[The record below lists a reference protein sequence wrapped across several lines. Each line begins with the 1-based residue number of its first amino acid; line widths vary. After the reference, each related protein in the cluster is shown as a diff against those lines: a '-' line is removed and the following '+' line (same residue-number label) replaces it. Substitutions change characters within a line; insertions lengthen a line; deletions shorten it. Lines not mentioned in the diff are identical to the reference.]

1 MTSRPPLRMT
11 HDIVRYMKTSAPA
24 LLPLFRSQHQLVL
37 LGEIFLGPE
46 PDLSIAELAHRTGIP
61 GPTVSREVSRLANH
75 GVVLTRKRGRLVLV
89 QANKDLPWAVEL
101 RSILAQTIGPLGL
114 LQEALSDL
122 EGAEAVFIFG
132 SWAERYRGEV
142 GPFPQDVDVL
152 VVGTVD
158 RPRLHAACRLVEK
171 SLRVEVNPAVVTRE
185 EWAARNPESFVDTV
199 RSRALVVVFER
210 DGRDLAA
217 AS

>member
-1 MTSRPPLRMT
+1 MAY
-11 HDIVRYMKTSAPA
+11 DIVRYMKTPAPA

-37 LGEIFLGPE
+37 LGEICLGPE

-61 GPTVSREVSRLANH
+61 GPTVSREVSRLADH
-75 GVVLTRKRGRLVLV
+75 GVVLTRRRGRMVLV

-114 LQEALSDL
+114 LQEALSGL
-122 EGAEAVFIFG
+122 EGAEAVFVFG

-142 GPFPQDVDVL
+142 GPFPRDVDVL

-171 SLRVEVNPAVVTRE
+171 SLRVEVNPAVVTAE
-185 EWAARNPESFVDTV
+185 EWAAREPESFVDTV
-199 RSRALVVVFER
+199 KSRALVVVFER
-210 DGRDLAA
+210 DGRDLAT